1 MIPRETI
8 IYQRQHD
15 IGVNKCIWMKK
26 THTLKKV
33 IYDPEGTNI
42 KDKTKIRTSLFL
54 RNLYVDSIES
64 PVPLFSF

>member
-8 IYQRQHD
+8 LYQRQHD
-15 IGVNKCIWMKK
+15 IGVNKYIWMKK

-33 IYDPEGTNI
+33 IYDPEGTNV